1 MIKVLDATF
10 AYDKEDIFRDI
21 NLDINE
27 GEIYCLFGPNGCGKS
42 TLIQCIL
49 GILNLKSG
57 SITLRG
63 QDISTMKPQMVAKV
77 AAYIPQVHD
86 KPFPFKV
93 IDVVMMGRTAYT
105 GMFSLPGNEDK
116 RIAEESMEKVG
127 ISRFKDR
134 PYTQL
139 SGGETQLVLVAR
151 ALAQQTPV
159 LIMDEPTAHLDFRNE
174 LGFLETTVKLVKSTG
189 ITVIMAT
196 HSPNH
201 ALYFEGCSIKTRVAL
216 MNNQQVVFQG
226 IPSSV
231 LTVENMAGT
240 FNIESKVLPYTWDEK
255 QMMQLVPLK
264 LRETEDGGGLTG
276 E

>member
-1 MIKVLDATF
+1 MIKVINATF

-49 GILNLKSG
+49 GILTLKSG

-63 QDISTMKPQMVAKV
+63 QDVSTMKPQMVAKE

-86 KPFPFKV
+86 KAFPFKV
-93 IDVVMMGRTAYT
+93 IDVVMMGRTAHT
-105 GMFSLPGNEDK
+105 GMFSLPGSEDRK
-116 RIAEESMEKVG
+116 IAEEALKMVG
-127 ISRFKDR
+127 ISQFRDR

-151 ALAQQTPV
+151 ALAQQAPA

-189 ITVIMAT
+189 ITVIIAT

-201 ALYFEGCSIKTRVAL
+201 ALYFEGCALNTRVAL
-216 MNNQQVVFQG
+216 MNNQQIVLQG
-226 IPSSV
+226 TPSSV
-231 LTVENMAGT
+231 LTVENMTST
-240 FNIESKVLPYTWDEK
+240 FNIESKVLPYTWEEH
-255 QMMQLVPLK
+255 QMMQIVPLR
-264 LRETEDGGGLTG
+264 LRENEERGGSTD

>member
-1 MIKVLDATF
+1 MIKITNATF
-10 AYDKEDIFRDI
+10 AYGKENIFEG
-21 NLDINE
+21 LDLEINE

-49 GILNLKSG
+49 GILRLTAG

-63 QDISTMKPQMVAKV
+63 QNVSTMKPQMIARE

-86 KPFPFKV
+86 KPFSFKV
-93 IDVVMMGRTAYT
+93 IDVVLMGRAAYT
-105 GMFSLPGNEDK
+105 GLFSIPSEEDTK
-116 RIAEESMEKVG
+116 IAESALDKVG
-127 ISRFKDR
+127 ILRFRDR

-174 LGFLETTVKLVKSTG
+174 LSFLETTVKLVKSTG
-189 ITVIMAT
+189 ISVVMAT

-201 ALYFEGCSIKTRVAL
+201 AFYFEGHGTDCKIAIMDRKKITAR
-216 MNNQQVVFQG
+216 G
-226 IPSSV
+226 KPSSV
-231 LTVENMAGT
+231 LTEDNMLST
-240 FNIESKVLPYTWDEK
+240 FNIRSRILTYTREGREMK
-255 QMMQLVPLK
+255 ELVPLESC
-264 LRETEDGGGLTG
+264 LPCDEG
-276 E
+276 EL

>member
-1 MIKVLDATF
+1 MIKVSNATF
-10 AYDKEDIFRDI
+10 SYDKEEIFKDI

-27 GEIYCLFGPNGCGKS
+27 GEIFCLFGPNGCGKS

-49 GILNLKSG
+49 GILNLESG
-57 SITLRG
+57 SIVLRG
-63 QDISTMKPQMVAKV
+63 QDVSTMKPQMVAKV

-105 GMFSLPGNEDK
+105 GMFSLPGSEDRK
-116 RIAEESMEKVG
+116 IAEEAMERVG
-127 ISRFKDR
+127 ISHFRDR

-151 ALAQQTPV
+151 ALAQQTPA

-174 LGFLETTVKLVKSTG
+174 LGFLETTVKLVKTTG

-201 ALYFEGCSIKTRVAL
+201 ALYFEGCALKTRVAL
-216 MNNQQVVFQG
+216 MNNQQIVLQG
-226 IPSSV
+226 TPSSV
-231 LTVENMAGT
+231 LTVENMTST
-240 FNIESKVLPYTWDEK
+240 FNIESKVLPYTWEEH
-255 QMMQLVPLK
+255 QMMQIVPLR
-264 LRETEDGGGLTG
+264 LRENEERGGSTD

>member
-1 MIKVLDATF
+1 MINISNATF
-10 AYDKEDIFRDI
+10 AYEKEDIFRDI
-21 NLDINE
+21 NLDVNE
-27 GEIYCLFGPNGCGKS
+27 GEIFCLFGPNGCGKS

-57 SITLRG
+57 SITLKG
-63 QDISTMKPQMVAKV
+63 QDVSTMKPQMVAKV

-86 KPFPFKV
+86 KAFPFKV

-105 GMFSLPGNEDK
+105 GMFSLPGSEDRK
-116 RIAEESMEKVG
+116 IAEEALERVG
-127 ISRFKDR
+127 ITQFRDR
-134 PYTQL
+134 SYTQL

-174 LGFLETTVKLVKSTG
+174 LGFLETTVTLVKSLG

-201 ALYFEGCSIKTRVAL
+201 ALYFEGNSINTRVAL
-216 MNNQQVVFQG
+216 MNNQQVAFQG
-226 IPSSV
+226 MPSSV
-231 LTVENMAGT
+231 LTVENMTGT
-240 FNIESKVLPYTWDEK
+240 FNIDSKVLPYTWEER
-255 QMMQLVPLK
+255 QMMQLIPLK
-264 LRETEDGGGLTG
+264 LRENSEKRGTTDG
-276 E
+276 